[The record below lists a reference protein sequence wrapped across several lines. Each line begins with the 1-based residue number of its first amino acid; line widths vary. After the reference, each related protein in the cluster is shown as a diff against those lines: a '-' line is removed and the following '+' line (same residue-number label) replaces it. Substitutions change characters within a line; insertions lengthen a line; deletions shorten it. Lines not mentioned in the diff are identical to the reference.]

1 MDVFFCRP
9 VRQTCHRC
17 FRPLAFCYC
26 KALPAIAARTRV
38 VILQHP
44 REERRAICSARMA
57 WLSLQGAELLQGVEF
72 DDHPRIQ
79 ALADEPGAVLL
90 YPGPGAVS
98 AEALAGQPPSTLVA
112 VDGTWHQAPK
122 MVRASRILSALPR
135 VAIDPREPSGYG
147 ELRREPA
154 PHCLSTIEAIALA
167 LGAFE
172 RDPDRFT
179 PMRELFRKVVD
190 QQLDCAMSV
199 RRIRSR
205 SGDAKPG
212 GPARAAPEPT

>member
-1 MDVFFCRP
+1 MFSCRA

-17 FRPLAFCYC
+17 FRPIAFCYC

-57 WLSLQGAELLQGVEF
+57 WLSLQGAELLQGVDF

-79 ALADEPGAVLL
+79 ALAADSGAVLL
-90 YPGPGAVS
+90 FPGDGAVPV
-98 AEALAGQPPSTLVA
+98 ETLAGRPPATLVA

-122 MVRASRILSALPR
+122 MVRSSRILSALPR
-135 VAIDPREPSGYG
+135 VAIDPREPSSYG

-167 LGAFE
+167 LGTFE

-179 PMRELFRKVVD
+179 PMRELFRRVVD
-190 QQLDCAMSV
+190 QQLGCAVSS

-205 SGDAKPG
+205 SGGARPG
-212 GPARAAPEPT
+212 GDPGPAPESA